1 MTTSTVRFS
10 VRRLEQVGA
19 VFIGNERDNL
29 AERIQFVLPARLAGA
44 AVFLH
49 LGIGDYTDVVE
60 LDAER
65 IYAPARTHTQFPGRW
80 TAYLEAYLDGDVV
93 WHSDPFILFVGD
105 LPDDG
110 ERIEQAYPTAIEEA
124 LRAVDTLT
132 GVNARAETLEPG
144 SEATVEL
151 EEDDAGNR
159 TIVYGIPRGHDGS
172 GGSADGGYYKP
183 AVTDAGD
190 LSWEASKAGMP
201 AVPTTNIKGPQGAQ
215 GEKGDT
221 GETGPQGPAGEAGHT
236 PVRGTDYW
244 TDADRQEMREYI
256 DLRVDEAAGG
266 ADTDT
271 GDDVPELTWQL
282 GTLTSAAGAIAGND
296 TRMYS
301 SEFAAGEYVF
311 TPAAGTKVRLYAYS
325 AAGVYLGGNGGFAT
339 EAVSTADLALDGA
352 ATYRL
357 LLAYTDDRNMLDDS
371 AAQEALTASL
381 SIAAGGKKN
390 LAESVT
396 QLEAAAEASSTQT
409 GALRAA
415 GFAAR
420 SLAWEIGGIQSAD
433 GSENTLSTRART
445 AGFVDTLDALLTVE
459 TGYKALIY
467 YYTMD
472 GAYIGAS
479 SGWLTETT
487 VSVAALA
494 PTGAAKCRIL
504 AALDTDGVLSGT
516 AGIAAAVT
524 VETHYLPDKNALR
537 DVPGH
542 PGVWAALANIAQMA
556 EIRFTPKAAIPQTV
570 ETIPAGEEFTGIP
583 YSSSRVENLFVPNF
597 VSFATFMSA
606 VQNPNSYLYTEDL
619 SAQGNVN
626 GKTWYGAVCSTAVG
640 YALGLVPNYPT
651 AQWTEIPGMEVLEY
665 QTFNA
670 LMLCDTIVGDGHVVM
685 VTEIWRTARGKISA
699 VQITEA
705 AGRKVQRSI
714 YAPEKLA
721 EKYPLDTYTLCRY
734 SPLYLAEHEQSPYVA
749 VEDETPQTVTYPPL
763 LPRRGDKCNILAGA
777 DVVLD
782 VLDAGAYTGINLY
795 KDGALLRTESVAD
808 SVTLTGLAYGTYA
821 AALTDGTAE
830 SDACHWIV
838 VDADST
844 AAPVGSGGAAQ
855 VTFGASN
862 ATPVFVSWAKASD
875 NGTDHCDLLTAEQI
889 AAGRATV
896 AHEAGR
902 FRLRVAFKTAYGI
915 IHTAL
920 PDAIT
925 IV

>member
-1 MTTSTVRFS
+1 MPTKIIKLND
-10 VRRLEQVGA
+10 RRPDVNLIR
-19 VFIGNERDNL
+19 IGNENDNN
-29 AERIQFVLPARLAGA
+29 AERIRFVLPERLGDAT
-44 AVFLH
+44 VYLFLSID
-49 LGIGDYTDVVE
+49 GYSDVVKLE
-60 LDAER
+60 DRIFIPER
-65 IYAPARTHTQFPGRW
+65 RHTQYVGEW
-80 TAYLEAYLDGDVV
+80 TAYLQAVADDDVV
-93 WHSDPFILFVGD
+93 WHSDPFRLRIGN
-105 LPDDG
+105 LPPTG
-110 ERIEQAYPTAIEEA
+110 KQIEQAYPTAIEEA

-132 GVNARAETLEPG
+132 GVGARAETLPPG
-144 SEATVEL
+144 SEATVNF
-151 EEDDAGNR
+151 EEDAEGNR

-236 PVRGTDYW
+236 PVRGSDYW
-244 TDADRQEMREYI
+244 TDADQQAMREYI
-256 DLRVDEAAGG
+256 DLRVDEATGG

-271 GDDVPELTWQL
+271 GADVPELTWQL
-282 GTLTSAAGAIAGND
+282 GTLTSAAGAIASND

-339 EAVSTADLALDGA
+339 ASVATADLALDGA

-381 SIAAGGKKN
+381 TIAVAGGKKT

-516 AGIAAAVT
+516 AGIAVAVT

-556 EIRFTPKAAIPQTV
+556 EIKFTPKAAIPQTV

-583 YSSSRVENLFVPNF
+583 YSSSRIENLFVPNF
-597 VSFATFMSA
+597 VSFETFMSA

-670 LMLCDTIVGDGHVVM
+670 LKLCDTIVGDGHVVM

-705 AGRKVQRSI
+705 AGRRVQRSV

-763 LPRRGDKCNILAGA
+763 LPRRGDKCNVLAGA

-782 VLDAGAYTGINLY
+782 VPDAGAYTGINLY
-795 KDGALLRTESVAD
+795 KDGALLRTEPLAD

-838 VDADST
+838 VDAESA

-902 FRLRVAFKTAYGI
+902 FRLRVAFRTEYGI